1 LRFSPVAFV
10 FNIKH
15 NWFDLAMGHFF
26 SGQLIL
32 QLAGKARSRVNPGR
46 VNAKRRFEALKRL
59 DKGMIKTTIYG

>member
-32 QLAGKARSRVNPGR
+32 QLARPDMGAGFTRGKAFSFAGHQARPGIPMWIS
-46 VNAKRRFEALKRL
+46 
-59 DKGMIKTTIYG
+59 GG